1 MISLTLPQADGIR
14 LDFKLIGIAYGFI
27 ALFMALPM
35 YFLPLAPRLLIKPL
49 PAIKMAVLRRISHTM
64 SMGAFALV
72 VILSI
77 IAVPLHISDELDP
90 PKFTYIDSVGPLIN
104 TSYFNSAD
112 DPIDGE
118 NWGYGRYSA
127 FDAID
132 GQWPSLA
139 WNQSHNGTGFYA
151 PFLGGNATTWSD
163 CFIVQ
168 PPKSKTGH
176 LSAWWQLDESK
187 ALRVL
192 AGL

>member
-1 MISLTLPQADGIR
+1 
-14 LDFKLIGIAYGFI
+14 
-27 ALFMALPM
+27 MAIPM
-35 YFLPLAPRLLIKPL
+35 FFLPLAPRLLIKPL
-49 PAIKMAVLRRISHTM
+49 PAIQMAVLRRFSHTM
-64 SMGAFALV
+64 SIGAFALV

-90 PKFTYIDSVGPLIN
+90 PKFTYIDSSGPLLN
-104 TSYFNSAD
+104 LSYFDSAD

-151 PFLGGNATTWSD
+151 PFLGGNTTSWSD

-168 PPKSKTGH
+168 PPESKTGH
-176 LSAWWQLDESK
+176 LSAWWQVDESK
-187 ALRVL
+187 TLRLL